1 MRAVFL
7 VVANILREPAF
18 QVAFVNCND
27 VIQEIT
33 PHSYQ
38 IAQAT
43 VNGDTPISV
52 GLPAT
57 KEHSGHSPELPRAPM
72 LRIKQREC
80 SFGKVA
86 LRTSRRK
93 PNLLRTRR

>member
-1 MRAVFL
+1 MSSDVSVPRGWGAIGIELIAKSLISKSARVL
-7 VVANILREPAF
+7 AN
-18 QVAFVNCND
+18 
-27 VIQEIT
+27 
-33 PHSYQ
+33 HSYQ

-43 VNGDTPISV
+43 LNGDTPISV

-57 KEHSGHSPELPRAPM
+57 KEHSGHSPDLPRAPM
-72 LRIKQREC
+72 LRIKQRER

>member
-1 MRAVFL
+1 MSLISKSARVL
-7 VVANILREPAF
+7 AN
-18 QVAFVNCND
+18 
-27 VIQEIT
+27 
-33 PHSYQ
+33 HSYQ